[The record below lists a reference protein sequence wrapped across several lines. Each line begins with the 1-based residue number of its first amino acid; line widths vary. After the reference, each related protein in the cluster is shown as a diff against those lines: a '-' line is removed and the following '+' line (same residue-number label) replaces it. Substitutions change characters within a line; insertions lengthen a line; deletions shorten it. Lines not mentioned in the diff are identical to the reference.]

1 MGSVPGRN
9 GAGMSPLLMNRLKR
23 LVVEVHRRS
32 LWQVLSIYMIGSWFG
47 YQVILNLTQGIGLPA
62 WVPGFA
68 VVLFVIGLPIV
79 LATAFVQDGL
89 PSRHVEDARSDS
101 ASAPAPAA
109 VTAPATERPPASGED
124 GRPRRDLWLLTWHR
138 AIAAGIVAFLLL
150 GITAG
155 GYMGLR
161 NAGIGPF
168 GSLIAAGA
176 LDERERI
183 LIAEFA
189 TTPGAEDVGR
199 ALTQAFRVD
208 LAQSPVVTVL
218 EPAYTR
224 AALERMQRDPT
235 ERVDAELAREIAV
248 REGLKAIV
256 AGDVSRAGQGYV
268 LSVSLLSAGDG
279 APLASFRESASDST
293 AVLTALDRLSRRL
306 RERMGESLRT
316 VNAGERLAAVTTP
329 SLDALRAYSE
339 GVHALDVDQDP
350 RLATALLEEAIAHDS
365 TFGMAWRKLAVVYRE
380 HGVSRDR
387 TIETATRAYEL
398 RDRMTP
404 LEREHTTGLYHVVVT
419 LDRPA
424 AIAAFRAILRTHP
437 DDNTAHNNLAIVYAQ
452 ERRYDLAIEH
462 LERSLELDSTRS
474 IAFTNL
480 AYRYH
485 FAGRLD
491 DVQPVLERYRERFGE
506 TRQYLRETL
515 HLAASRGDF
524 DRAAELAQRKLE
536 LHGDNPPARAGAAW
550 ILGDLAFRSGRLEDF
565 RRHRETGYAADEQRG
580 NARIGFFREIDRF
593 WEDLELWHDTA
604 GAERRLLR
612 AVEEHPFDALPA
624 VDRPYGAL
632 IFAFAALRQPDR
644 VREVMDAFEASVPV
658 EVRGDDVQRRA
669 RAERALAMAEERYDD
684 ALAQLRI
691 VEPLAECQ
699 RCVAVNFAETFQRA
713 GQADSAIAR
722 YEQFVTLPDARRIFR
737 DWQLPFVHER
747 LADLYADQG
756 DDANAARHAAAFV
769 ALWDGADPA
778 LQPRVQ
784 AKRDWLSRY
793 AGER

>member
-1 MGSVPGRN
+1 M
-9 GAGMSPLLMNRLKR
+9 KR
-23 LVVEVHRRS
+23 LERLIVEVHRRS
-32 LWQVLSIYMIGSWFG
+32 LWQVLSIYVVGSWIG

-68 VVLFVIGLPIV
+68 VVLFIIGLPIV

-89 PSRHVEDARSDS
+89 PARRAEDAGAQDAATAPLDDAAAATPPTDD
-101 ASAPAPAA
+101 ASAAPGAD
-109 VTAPATERPPASGED
+109 PSERR
-124 GRPRRDLWLLTWHR
+124 RPTSPEARPSRRDYWLLTWRR

-176 LDERERI
+176 LDARERI
-183 LIAEFA
+183 LIADFA
-189 TTPGAEDVGR
+189 TTPGAEDLGR

-235 ERVDAELAREIAV
+235 ARVDAELALEIAV

-256 AGDVSRAGQGYV
+256 AGEVLRAGQGYV

-279 APLASFRESASDST
+279 APLAAFRESAADST

-329 SLDALRAYSE
+329 SLDALRAYGE
-339 GVHALDVDQDP
+339 AVHALDVHQDP

-365 TFGMAWRKLAVVYRE
+365 TFGMAWRKLAVVYRD

-387 TIETATRAYEL
+387 TIEAATRAYEL

-404 LEREHTTGLYHVVVT
+404 LEREHTTGMYHLVVT

-424 AIAAFRAILRTHP
+424 AIAAYRAILRTHP
-437 DDNTAHNNLAIVYAQ
+437 DDDTAHNNLAIVYAL
-452 ERRYDLAIEH
+452 ERRYDQAIEH
-462 LERSLELDSTRS
+462 LERSLELDSTRA

-491 DVQPVLERYRERFGE
+491 DAQRVLERYRERFGE
-506 TRQYLRETL
+506 TRAYLRAVL

-524 DRAAELAQRKLE
+524 EGAADLARRKLE
-536 LHGDNPPARAGAAW
+536 LHGDDAAARAGAAR
-550 ILGDLAFRSGRLEDF
+550 ILADLASRAGRWEDY

-580 NARIGFFREIDRF
+580 NARTGFFREIDRF

-604 GAERRLLR
+604 AAERRLLR
-612 AVEEHPFDALPA
+612 ALEEHPFDALPA

-632 IFAFAALRQPDR
+632 TFAFAALRRPDR
-644 VREVMDAFEASVPV
+644 VRGVIDAFEASVPL

-669 RAERALAMAEERYDD
+669 HAERALALAEERYDD

-691 VEPLAECQ
+691 LEPLSACE
-699 RCVAVNFAETFQRA
+699 RCIAIDFAETFEHA

-737 DWQLPFVHER
+737 DGRLPFVHER

-778 LQPRVQ
+778 LQPRVR

-793 AGER
+793 VGER

>member
-1 MGSVPGRN
+1 
-9 GAGMSPLLMNRLKR
+9 MNRLKR

-32 LWQVLSIYMIGSWFG
+32 LWQVLSIYVIGSWIG

-68 VVLFVIGLPIV
+68 VVLFIIGLPIV

-89 PSRHVEDARSDS
+89 PSRHVEDAPSDS

-109 VTAPATERPPASGED
+109 ATAPATERPPASGEA
-124 GRPRRDLWLLTWHR
+124 GRPRRDYWLLTWHR

-168 GSLIAAGA
+168 GSLIASGA
-176 LDERERI
+176 LDARERVI
-183 LIAEFA
+183 IAEFA
-189 TTPGAEDVGR
+189 TTPGAEDLGR

-224 AALERMQRDPT
+224 AALERMHRDPT

-306 RERMGESLRT
+306 RERIGESLRT
-316 VNAGERLAAVTTP
+316 VNAGQRLAAVTTP
-329 SLDALRAYSE
+329 SLDALRAYGE
-339 GVHALDVDQDP
+339 AVQAMDVDQDP

-365 TFGMAWRKLAVVYRE
+365 TFGMAWRKLAAIYRD

-387 TIETATRAYEL
+387 TIDAATRAYQL

-404 LEREHTTGLYHVVVT
+404 LEREHSAGLYHIVVT
-419 LDRPA
+419 RDHPA
-424 AIAAFRAILRTHP
+424 AIAAYRAILRTHP
-437 DDNTAHNNLAIVYAQ
+437 DDDAAHNNLAIVYAQ

-462 LERSLELDSTRS
+462 LERSLELDSTRA

-480 AYRYH
+480 AYDYH
-485 FAGRLD
+485 RAGRLD
-491 DVQPVLERYRERFGE
+491 DAERVLERYREGFGE
-506 TRQYLRETL
+506 TRQYLRGVL

-524 DRAAELAQRKLE
+524 EGAAELAGRKLE
-536 LHGDNPPARAGAAW
+536 LHGDDPAARAGAGR
-550 ILGDLAFRSGRLEDF
+550 ILSDLAFRSGRLEDY
-565 RRHRETGYAADEQRG
+565 RRHTETAHAADEQRG
-580 NARIGFFREIDRF
+580 NPRTGFFREFERF
-593 WEDLELWHDTA
+593 WEDLELWHDTT

-612 AVEEHPFDALPA
+612 AIEEHPFDALPA

-632 IFAFAALRQPDR
+632 IFAFSALRQPDR
-644 VREVMDAFEASVPV
+644 VREVMDAFEASVPM

-669 RAERALAMAEERYDD
+669 NAAWALAMAEGRYDD

-691 VEPLAECQ
+691 LEPLSGCE
-699 RCVAVNFAETFQRA
+699 RCVAVDFAETFQHA

-722 YEQFVTLPDARRIFR
+722 YEQFIALPDFRRIFR
-737 DWQLPFVHER
+737 DWRLPFVHER

-756 DDANAARHAAAFV
+756 DDASAARHAAAFV
-769 ALWDGADPA
+769 SLWEEADPP

-784 AKRDWLSRY
+784 AKRDWLARY

>member
-1 MGSVPGRN
+1 M
-9 GAGMSPLLMNRLKR
+9 KR
-23 LVVEVHRRS
+23 LERLIVEVHRRS
-32 LWQVLSIYMIGSWFG
+32 LWQVLSIYVVGSWIG

-68 VVLFVIGLPIV
+68 VVLFIIGLPIV

-89 PSRHVEDARSDS
+89 PARRAEDAGAHDAATAPLDDAAAATPAADDVS
-101 ASAPAPAA
+101 AAPAA
-109 VTAPATERPPASGED
+109 DPSERRRPASPEA
-124 GRPRRDLWLLTWHR
+124 RPARRDYWLLTWHR

-189 TTPGAEDVGR
+189 TTPGTEDLGR

-235 ERVDAELAREIAV
+235 ARVDAELAREIAV

-256 AGDVSRAGQGYV
+256 AGEVLRAGQGYV

-279 APLASFRESASDST
+279 APLAAFRESASDST

-329 SLDALRAYSE
+329 SLDALRAYGDAS
-339 GVHALDVDQDP
+339 HALDVDLDP

-365 TFGMAWRKLAVVYRE
+365 TFGMAWRKLAVIYRD

-387 TIETATRAYEL
+387 AIAAATRAYEL

-404 LEREHTTGLYHVVVT
+404 LEREHTAGLYHLVVT
-419 LDRPA
+419 RDHPA
-424 AIAAFRAILRTHP
+424 AIAAFRAVLRTHP
-437 DDNTAHNNLAIVYAQ
+437 DDGPAHNNLAITYAA
-452 ERRYDLAIEH
+452 ERRYDLAMEH
-462 LERSLELDSTRS
+462 LERSIELDSTRAAS
-474 IAFTNL
+474 YTNL

-485 FAGRLD
+485 YVGRLD
-491 DVQPVLERYRERFGE
+491 DARRVLERYSERFGE
-506 TRQYLRETL
+506 SRQYLRAEL
-515 HLAASRGDF
+515 HLAASLGDF
-524 DRAAELAQRKLE
+524 EGAAELARRILE
-536 LHGDNPPARAGAAW
+536 LHRDNPAARAEAER
-550 ILGDLAFRSGRLEDF
+550 ILSDLAFRNGRLAD
-565 RRHRETGYAADEQRG
+565 RNRHTEAAFAADDQRG
-580 NARIGFFREIDRF
+580 NASTAFFREIDRF
-593 WEDLELWHDTA
+593 WQDLELWHDTA
-604 GAERRLLR
+604 RAERRLLR
-612 AVEEHPFDALPA
+612 ALDEHPIDALPA

-632 IFAFAALRQPDR
+632 VFTFSALKQPER
-644 VREVMDAFEASVPV
+644 VRDATHAFEEAVPA
-658 EVRGDDVQRRA
+658 ELRGDDVQRRVHW
-669 RAERALAMAEERYDD
+669 ERALAMAEERYDD

-691 VEPLAECQ
+691 VEPLSECE
-699 RCVAVNFAETFQRA
+699 RCIAVNFAETFERA

-793 AGER
+793 VGER

>member
-1 MGSVPGRN
+1 
-9 GAGMSPLLMNRLKR
+9 MNRFKR
-23 LVVEVHRRS
+23 LIVEIHRRS
-32 LWQVLSIYMIGSWFG
+32 LWQVLSIYVIGSWIG

-68 VVLFVIGLPIV
+68 VVLFLIGLPVV

-89 PSRHVEDARSDS
+89 PSRAPGDASSAVARPSDVESEADAG
-101 ASAPAPAA
+101 AAPAPAG
-109 VTAPATERPPASGED
+109 ERVAASPPGVRP
-124 GRPRRDLWLLTWHR
+124 GRDHWLLTWNR
-138 AIAAGIVAFLLL
+138 AILAGIVAFLLL

-155 GYMGLR
+155 GYVGLR

-168 GSLIAAGA
+168 GSLIASGA
-176 LDERERI
+176 LDARERI

-189 TTPGAEDVGR
+189 TTAGAEDLGR

-248 REGLKAIV
+248 REGLKAVV

-316 VNAGERLAAVTTP
+316 VNAGQRLAAVTTP
-329 SLDALRAYSE
+329 SLDALRAYGE
-339 GVHALDVDQDP
+339 AVQAMDVDQDP

-365 TFGMAWRKLAVVYRE
+365 TFGMAWRKLAAIYRD
-380 HGVSRDR
+380 HGVSHDR
-387 TIETATRAYEL
+387 TIDAATRAYQL

-404 LEREHTTGLYHVVVT
+404 LEREHTAGLYHLTVT
-419 LDRPA
+419 RDRPA
-424 AIAAFRAILRTHP
+424 AIAAYRAILRTHP
-437 DDNTAHNNLAIVYAQ
+437 DDYTAHNNLAIVYAE
-452 ERRYDLAIEH
+452 ERRYDLTIEH
-462 LERSLELDSTRS
+462 LERSLELDSTR
-474 IAFTNL
+474 AVGFTNL
-480 AYRYH
+480 AYYYH
-485 FAGRLD
+485 RTGRLD
-491 DVQPVLERYRERFGE
+491 DAEGVLERYREGFGE
-506 TRQYLRETL
+506 TRQYLRGVL

-524 DRAAELAQRKLE
+524 EGAAELARRSLE
-536 LHGDNPPARAGAAW
+536 LHGDDPAARAEAAR
-550 ILGDLAFRSGRLEDF
+550 ILSDLAFRNGRLEDF
-565 RRHRETGYAADEQRG
+565 RRHLETAHAADEQRG
-580 NARIGFFREIDRF
+580 NARTGFFREFDGF

-604 GAERRLLR
+604 AAERRLLR
-612 AVEEHPFDALPA
+612 AIEAHPFDPLPA

-632 IFAFAALRQPDR
+632 IFAFSALRQPHR
-644 VREVMDAFEASVPV
+644 VRDVIEAFEAAVPM
-658 EVRGDDVQRRA
+658 ELRGDDVQRRA
-669 RAERALAMAEERYDD
+669 NAEWALAMAEGRYDD

-691 VEPLAECQ
+691 LEPLS
-699 RCVAVNFAETFQRA
+699 RCERCIAIDFAETFQHA

-722 YEQFVTLPDARRIFR
+722 YEQFITVPDFRRIFR
-737 DWQLPFVHER
+737 DWRLAFVHER

-756 DDANAARHAAAFV
+756 DRESAARHAAAFV
-769 ALWDGADPA
+769 NLWDTADAA

-784 AKRDWLSRY
+784 AKRDWLARSV
-793 AGER
+793 GER